1 MTPASEVKARK
12 KGNSEINMKY
22 YDDHK
27 KETPSAMPQS
37 ENPFSGPKLHL
48 FRKGQSKSS

>member
-12 KGNSEINMKY
+12 KGNSEANQKY
-22 YDDHK
+22 YEASI
-27 KETPSAMPQS
+27 KETPSVNPQS

-48 FRKGQSKSS
+48 FRKG